1 MMHGRMREIAERSGD
16 KAQDQRRV
24 IRRLI
29 AELSGHKKKLAL
41 AFVFVVLAGASQ
53 GLSPFLIGLATDRF
67 IYQGDAAGLARLMIA
82 LAVVFIV
89 GMFAMRFQIYLISKI
104 GQEILAGLREQ
115 VFAKFGR
122 LSLQFLESN
131 QAGDLMSRLVND
143 IDALNNFFTQ
153 ALSQFVGSLFSLI
166 GVMVAMMLVSW
177 QLGLAVL
184 VMAPVMLLVTQ
195 VFSAWARRAFRTTR
209 ETLGDVSANIEEQLG
224 GVKVAQAFNRTD
236 ENVRQFAARNAA
248 NRDANVSANAIT
260 SAFSPTVELLSTLDL
275 ALVGALGGW
284 LAIQGV
290 ITVGVVIAFIQYVQG
305 FFRPIQTVTQLWTIT
320 QSAFAAAERVFNLL
334 ELPETVNDLPD
345 AVRLEDIEG
354 RVEFENVSFSYE
366 EGQPVLEDINFVAE
380 PGQTVALVGPTGAG
394 KTTLA
399 SLIPRFYDP
408 QSGRV
413 LVDGKDV
420 RTVQQRS
427 LRAKMGIVTQ
437 DPFLF
442 SGTVIENIRYGRL
455 SASDEEV
462 VAAAQAANADDF
474 IQRLPNGYQTE
485 VGQRGSLLSQGQRQ
499 LIAIAR
505 AILADPRILILDE
518 ATASIDTR
526 TEVLIQKALEK
537 LLRGRTSFVIAH
549 RLSTIRN
556 ADIVLVMDDARI
568 VERGKHAELMEKGGL
583 YADLYRRQFFEPEE
597 ASQSGT
603 RSPVVQ

>member
-1 MMHGRMREIAERSGD
+1 M
-16 KAQDQRRV
+16 
-24 IRRLI
+24 
-29 AELSGHKKKLAL
+29 
-41 AFVFVVLAGASQ
+41 
-53 GLSPFLIGLATDRF
+53 
-67 IYQGDAAGLARLMIA
+67 
-82 LAVVFIV
+82 
-89 GMFAMRFQIYLISKI
+89 
-104 GQEILAGLREQ
+104 
-115 VFAKFGR
+115 
-122 LSLQFLESN
+122 
-131 QAGDLMSRLVND
+131 
-143 IDALNNFFTQ
+143 
-153 ALSQFVGSLFSLI
+153 
-166 GVMVAMMLVSW
+166 
-177 QLGLAVL
+177 
-184 VMAPVMLLVTQ
+184 
-195 VFSAWARRAFRTTR
+195 
-209 ETLGDVSANIEEQLG
+209 
-224 GVKVAQAFNRTD
+224 
-236 ENVRQFAARNAA
+236 
-248 NRDANVSANAIT
+248 SANAIT